1 MNISFHG
8 IALTDARI
16 HWLAGLNYQC
26 SRLTLAPLA
35 IANPVYKASPKTR
48 RVQMNRHLV
57 GFIVSTAFF
66 IQAGSASVTTPD
78 TIRTLQRKLYAK
90 AKQET
95 ACVTHSKTEC
105 SSATSSVAPVKHGVG
120 KCACLG
126 VKNIG
131 KPCALI
137 AHARFDEGGQAK
149 AIYGKAVEAPPDER
163 GGNSLAKP
171 KPDKPEPKRVSFP
184 CDFSMARG

>member
-1 MNISFHG
+1 M
-8 IALTDARI
+8 
-16 HWLAGLNYQC
+16 
-26 SRLTLAPLA
+26 RL
-35 IANPVYKASPKTR
+35 
-48 RVQMNRHLV
+48 
-57 GFIVSTAFF
+57 
-66 IQAGSASVTTPD
+66 TTPD
-78 TIRTLQRKLYAK
+78 TIRTLQRELYAK

-105 SSATSSVAPVKHGVG
+105 SSATSSVAPAKHGVG

-149 AIYGKAVEAPPDER
+149 AIYGKAIKAPPR
-163 GGNSLAKP
+163 RKGRQQLG
-171 KPDKPEPKRVSFP
+171 
-184 CDFSMARG
+184 